1 MTIYSPELAPELPPE
16 HSLPANTY
24 TDTVVVGVD
33 GSPASQ
39 QALRW
44 ARFLSEATKSP
55 LAAVSVWD
63 QASVYG
69 WAAGSWS
76 AMPANWDP
84 SLEARRGLTATL
96 DAVFDAQRPTG
107 LRTAVV
113 EGNVARTLLEVSR
126 GARMLVVGSRGHG
139 GFAGLL
145 LGSVSSAC
153 AEHATCPVLIVHG
166 HTPPPPG

>member
-1 MTIYSPELAPELPPE
+1 MTVYSPELTLDPTQHAD
-16 HSLPANTY
+16 TY
-24 TDTVVVGVD
+24 ADTVVVGVD

-44 ARFLSEATKSP
+44 ARFLTKATNGP
-55 LAAVSVWD
+55 LAVVAVWD
-63 QASVYG
+63 PAGVYG
-69 WAAGSWS
+69 WAAGSWA
-76 AMPANWDP
+76 AMPADWNP
-84 SLEARRGLTATL
+84 SLEARQSLDSTL
-96 DAVFDAQRPTG
+96 DAVFGAHRPVG
-107 LRTAVV
+107 LKTAVI
-113 EGNVARTLLEVSR
+113 EGNVARVLLEVTR

-153 AEHATCPVLIVHG
+153 AEHATCPVLVVHG